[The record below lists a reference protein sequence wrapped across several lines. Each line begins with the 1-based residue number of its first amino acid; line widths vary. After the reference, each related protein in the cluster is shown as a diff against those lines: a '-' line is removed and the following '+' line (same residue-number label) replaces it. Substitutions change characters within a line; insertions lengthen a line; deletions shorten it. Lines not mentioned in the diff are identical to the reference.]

1 MDLNALKRLVR
12 QGEGAQLEFK
22 RKARHPDKIAR
33 EVVAFANTEGGTLL
47 VGVDDDQTIY
57 GCKYPQ
63 EDAFAL
69 KKFFDEELS
78 PAIDYELSFIPTSG
92 SKAVLAFH
100 IRAGKQKPYFLKPQ
114 AEGESKS
121 VYVRVADMSIRAS
134 RELVQILR
142 REQRHKGVNLR
153 FGERE
158 KALLQYFEQEANIT
172 LAKAQNLLKTNRRNT
187 SQLMILLVSAGLLR
201 ILPSEKG
208 DRYSLA
214 EESFK

>member
-12 QGEGAQLEFK
+12 QGEGIQLEFK

-33 EVVAFANTEGGTLL
+33 EVIAFANTEGGVLL

-78 PAIDYELSFIPTSG
+78 PPIDYNLEYIPTSG
-92 SKAVLAFH
+92 SKAVLVFH
-100 IRAGKQKPYFLKPQ
+100 IKPGDRKPYFLKPQ
-114 AEGESKS
+114 AEGDSKG
-121 VYVRVADMSIRAS
+121 VFVRVADMSIRAS
-134 RELVQILR
+134 REMVQILR
-142 REQRHKGVNLR
+142 REQGSKGVNLR

-208 DRYSLA
+208 DSYSLA

>member
-1 MDLNALKRLVR
+1 MDLNALKKLVR

-33 EVVAFANTEGGTLL
+33 EVVAFANTQGGVLL
-47 VGVDDDQTIY
+47 VGVDDDETIY

-63 EDAFAL
+63 EDAFVL
-69 KKFFDEELS
+69 KKFFDEQLS
-78 PAIDYELSFIPTSG
+78 PRIDYRLEFIPTSG
-92 SKAVLAFH
+92 TKAVLAFH
-100 IRAGKQKPYFLKPQ
+100 IKAGQRKPHFLKPQ

-121 VYVRVADMSIRAS
+121 VYVRVADMSIKAS
-134 RELVQILR
+134 REMVQILR
-142 REQRHKGVNLR
+142 RERRVKGVNLR

-158 KALLQYFEQEANIT
+158 KALLQHLEKETNIT
-172 LAKAQNLLKTNRRNT
+172 LANAQNLLKTNRRNT
-187 SQLMILLVSAGLLR
+187 SQLMVLMVSAGLLR

-214 EESFK
+214 EESFQ

>member
-12 QGEGAQLEFK
+12 QGEGTQLEFK

-33 EVVAFANTEGGTLL
+33 EIIAFANTEGGVLL

-78 PAIDYELSFIPTSG
+78 PTIDYNLEYIPTSG

-100 IRAGKQKPYFLKPQ
+100 IKPGDRKPYFLKPQ
-114 AEGESKS
+114 EEGESKG
-121 VYVRVADMSIRAS
+121 VFVRVADMSIRAS
-134 RELVQILR
+134 REMVQILR
-142 REQRHKGVNLR
+142 RERRDKGVNLR